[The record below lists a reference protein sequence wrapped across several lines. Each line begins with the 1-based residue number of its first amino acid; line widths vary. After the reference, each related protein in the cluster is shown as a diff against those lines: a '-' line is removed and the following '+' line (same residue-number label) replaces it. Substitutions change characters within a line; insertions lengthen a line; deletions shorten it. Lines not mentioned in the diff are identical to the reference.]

1 QGMLARAIALL
12 CLFDL
17 TQTEPQ
23 KGNRVVPLI
32 RKGGLRSSEARG
44 QCSSWRPGDCDAA
57 LCGGFCEARFLRF
70 HDRELG
76 GDRSLKSC
84 SCFRDRLCS
93 VLGTTGCRSYATLN
107 SFAQRMIR
115 QWTSEGARNGLSY
128 KEDKKRHMQ
137 LIFGNSLFCC
147 HSSTP
152 RPRALALRRNSADSA
167 HFRLPYLA
175 LVVAGLFRMV
185 Y

>member
-1 QGMLARAIALL
+1 LTRLLPLL
-12 CLFDL
+12 CLL
-17 TQTEPQ
+17 EISQSEPQ
-23 KGNRVVPLI
+23 KGNRVVPLSP
-32 RKGGLRSSEARG
+32 KSHSSSGAPRG
-44 QCSSWRPGDCDAA
+44 SCSSWRPGDCDAS

-70 HDRELG
+70 YDRELE

-84 SCFRDRLCS
+84 SCFKDRLCS
-93 VLGTTGCRSYATLN
+93 VIGATGCRSYATLN
-107 SFAQRMIR
+107 SFAQRLVR
-115 QWTSEGARNGLSY
+115 QWSSEGARIGLTY

-152 RPRALALRRNSADSA
+152 RPRALALRRNSDDSA

-175 LVVAGLFRMV
+175 VVVAGLMRIL
-185 Y
+185 